1 MVNKETLHMKVGPL
15 IGEHLLEIAQ
25 TNISKGNVEYGANVY
40 KMAFEGFTDEYTIK
54 VLKNELVVV
63 TDEDG
68 EGVKLTAWE
77 NEIKANAHNI
87 FDWESII
94 KKRID
99 NLKGFVKNII
109 DTEKKF
115 HKYYNGNIRNYNML
129 EMMKRYYNDEEM
141 KVMSGKA
148 NIAARIC
155 GHPEC
160 KICDKGSSNPTSIW
174 NQLEGKVEWFF
185 ADLDEYG
192 ASDMKYPPAKWE
204 IILYLT
210 VRYNKLIRML
220 HKEYLNFEN
229 TYLFLVEND
238 FIKKPLYIEKDIEN
252 VISTLIDF
260 CDTDEGYYHPLCN
273 EGLFNYKETLYGDL
287 LKTKYGKEFA
297 QNGIIKNDI
306 MDGYD
311 AGWLSPLGEFY
322 GANGETS
329 SMIHM
334 RIAEQIFKA
343 PCNIYAVRMTKD
355 NVSIWSGMDSPEY
368 WLEKHGWIKIHHDDC
383 YGSFIGYRNEEP
395 TSDYPYAY
403 NPTDIQVKMICDYAD
418 KFYGGKFYTE
428 ANALGRITHTEPYS
442 TYAVRQMDDIK
453 LHEIFGR

>member
-1 MVNKETLHMKVGPL
+1 MEETLHMRVGPL
-15 IGEHLLEIAQ
+15 IGEQLLEICQ
-25 TNISKGNVEYGANVY
+25 TNISKGNIEYAMSVY
-40 KMAFEGFTDEYTIK
+40 PTAFGMTYEHTLMI
-54 VLKNELVVV
+54 LKNQAVVV

-68 EGVKLTAWE
+68 EGVRLTDWE

-94 KKRID
+94 KERID
-99 NLKGFVKNII
+99 NLKGLTKSIF
-109 DTEKKF
+109 DTENIF
-115 HKYYNGNIRNYNML
+115 TKYYNGNIRDYNML

-141 KVMSGKA
+141 EVMSGKA

-160 KICDKGSSNPTSIW
+160 KICGNSNPASVW
-174 NQLEGKVEWFF
+174 EHLEGQVETYL
-185 ADLDEYG
+185 ADINEYG
-192 ASDMKYPPAKWE
+192 ESDMSYPPAKWE

-220 HKEYLNFEN
+220 YKEYLNFEN

-238 FIKKPLYIEKDIEN
+238 FIKKPLFIETTIEN
-252 VISTLIDF
+252 AISTLVKF
-260 CDTDEGYYHPLCN
+260 CDIGEGYYHPLCN
-273 EGLFNYKETLYGDL
+273 EGLYNYKETLYGDI

-297 QNGIIKNDI
+297 RNGILKNDI

-311 AGWLSPLGEFY
+311 AGWLSPDGEFY
-322 GANGETS
+322 GGNGETS
-329 SMIHM
+329 AMIHM
-334 RIAEQIFKA
+334 IIAEQIFKG
-343 PCNIYAVRMTKD
+343 NNVYAARMVKD
-355 NVSIWSGMDSPEY
+355 KVSIWSGVDSPEY

-383 YGSFIGYRNEEP
+383 YGAFIGRRNEEP
-395 TSDYPYAY
+395 TPDYPYAY
-403 NPTDIQVKMICDYAD
+403 NPTDIQIKMICDYAD

-442 TYAVRQMDDIK
+442 TYAVRQMDEFKI
-453 LHEIFGR
+453 HEIFGR